1 MVWVETQIPQSAV
14 MRRER
19 PPWMWDRDSLGLRPR
34 VRMRAAPPSPGPSLP
49 PSPHPSCSLHPP
61 RGLQGLEMF
70 GQLPVLWLSSCD
82 LASLLAAGNL
92 GMDQAM

>member
-1 MVWVETQIPQSAV
+1 MGRDPDSPVCSDEKRETSLDVGQGQPGPEAQSA
-14 MRRER
+14 
-19 PPWMWDRDSLGLRPR
+19 DA
-34 VRMRAAPPSPGPSLP
+34 AAPPSPGPSLP